1 MRGPAP
7 SLREEGA
14 ARTPV
19 QHGYLHTC
27 SSLTFAP
34 QAGNVLGK
42 VDDTPMTLFIG
53 GCLAAIAYLVYVAI
67 ST

>member
-1 MRGPAP
+1 MRRPAP

-19 QHGYLHTC
+19 PMASCTDIC
-27 SSLTFAP
+27 SSQFAP

-42 VDDTPMTLFIG
+42 LDDTPMTLFIG
-53 GCLAAIAYLVYVAI
+53 GCLAAIAFLVYVAI